1 MGHILRVVSNNNT
14 DSFIKQH
21 DLNKH
26 ANIFVVQYGAKFD
39 SNIRADKSIPN
50 KSIAFSYFHH
60 PPTFGASCSYSFPW
74 LKKSEVK
81 LSEEF
86 EVKHRHHK
94 TSQGHTKTRLKI
106 LF

>member
-50 KSIAFSYFHH
+50 KSILVLSPSSNLWRFLFIQLSMAEKKLK
-60 PPTFGASCSYSFPW
+60 SC
-74 LKKSEVK
+74 
-81 LSEEF
+81 EEF

-94 TSQGHTKTRLKI
+94 TYQNTS
-106 LF
+106 